1 MDTQTKMKIL
11 FPLVIIIGILI
22 SFASELGGSC
32 YEDVEAYDCEKG
44 NFSLHFH
51 TIYEAFLLLSD
62 KNKKKSCLVD
72 SKYEWLM
79 RIYFCFNRSQNYH
92 EN

>member
-1 MDTQTKMKIL
+1 MKIIFL
-11 FPLVIIIGILI
+11 LVIIIGILI

-32 YEDVEAYDCEKG
+32 YEEVEAYDCEKG

-62 KNKKKSCLVD
+62 KNQKNHVL
-72 SKYEWLM
+72 L
-79 RIYFCFNRSQNYH
+79 IQNM
-92 EN
+92 NG